1 MVDRAALQIATVR
14 DAHHHR
20 AREGV
25 AGAPP
30 QSGQLVA
37 ELMVGGPDVVEE
49 LDLHHRLQAASREAD
64 GAAHDVRLG
73 ERGIVNPIAPELSL
87 EPPRDLEDTALALD
101 VLQMLLAAHVGH
113 VLAEHHD
120 ARIPR
125 HLVLQ
130 AGVEQVDHS
139 GGIAPELRV
148 VFRVELL
155 GGGID
160 LGRVDVQ
167 QGRLRLRLGRS
178 EEHTSELQSPLN
190 ISYAVFCLKKK
201 NKKTQLTSTLLTQI
215 RKSSHMI

>member
-49 LDLHHRLQAASREAD
+49 LDLHDGLQAASREAD
-64 GAAHDVRLG
+64 GAAHDVGLG

-101 VLQMLLAAHVGH
+101 VVAPATVGH
-113 VLAEHHD
+113 
-120 ARIPR
+120 R
-125 HLVLQ
+125 
-130 AGVEQVDHS
+130 S
-139 GGIAPELRV
+139 G
-148 VFRVELL
+148 
-155 GGGID
+155 
-160 LGRVDVQ
+160 
-167 QGRLRLRLGRS
+167 
-178 EEHTSELQSPLN
+178 
-190 ISYAVFCLKKK
+190 
-201 NKKTQLTSTLLTQI
+201 
-215 RKSSHMI
+215 

>member
-1 MVDRAALQIATVR
+1 MLFTSYSFYFFFFFFSSRRRHTRFDCDWSSDVCSSDL
-14 DAHHHR
+14 
-20 AREGV
+20 V

-30 QSGQLVA
+30 QSGELVA

-49 LDLHHRLQAASREAD
+49 LDLHHGLQAASREAD

-120 ARIPR
+120 ASIPP
-125 HLVLQ
+125 HPLLQ
-130 AGVEQVDHS
+130 AGVEQVDHR

-155 GGGID
+155 GGG
-160 LGRVDVQ
+160 
-167 QGRLRLRLGRS
+167 RS
-178 EEHTSELQSPLN
+178 EERRVGKECRSRWSP
-190 ISYAVFCLKKK
+190 Y
-201 NKKTQLTSTLLTQI
+201 
-215 RKSSHMI
+215 H

>member
-130 AGVEQVDHS
+130 AGVEQVDHR

-155 GGGID
+155 D
-160 LGRVDVQ
+160 RKST
-167 QGRLRLRLGRS
+167 RLNS
-178 EEHTSELQSPLN
+178 SHVST
-190 ISYAVFCLKKK
+190 SYAVFCLKKK
-201 NKKTQLTSTLLTQI
+201 NSIAPREQPREPLSAAIPPLPA
-215 RKSSHMI
+215 